1 MKKFFTILFLL
12 IFTNLSFAADSGSN
26 NNGSKSLRCPG
37 EFANPISDICWS
49 CIFPISM
56 GGMPL
61 WKGGQEDNS
70 NPSQLFCS
78 CAIPRIYLGI
88 QTGFWEPV
96 RRVDVTRTPYCMVSL
111 GTELDVGVEAPEGE
125 VRLHDDNNRHS
136 FYQAHWYTDPIMM
149 WLEVIYEHPC
159 TETGYFDI
167 GYMTELDP
175 MWNDDE
181 LSAIISPEAALF
193 TNPLTQAACA
203 GDCVLASAGFGSNGL
218 FWCAGCNGSIYPL
231 NGNVGAHV
239 SHIQASSLI
248 AQRLAAKMHR
258 QFLTWGTNGEAGL
271 CGVYPQPIMDKT
283 AYKYQMLYPV
293 AQTKKING
301 KCCQPFGRTTSVWG
315 AGKSWPVTGE
325 HFSYELFRKKNCC
338 LGPISPFYVY

>member
-1 MKKFFTILFLL
+1 
-12 IFTNLSFAADSGSN
+12 
-26 NNGSKSLRCPG
+26 
-37 EFANPISDICWS
+37 
-49 CIFPISM
+49 
-56 GGMPL
+56 
-61 WKGGQEDNS
+61 
-70 NPSQLFCS
+70 QLFCS

-181 LSAIISPEAALF
+181 LSAILSPEAALF
-193 TNPLTQAACA
+193 TNPLTQAA
-203 GDCVLASAGFGSNGL
+203 
-218 FWCAGCNGSIYPL
+218 
-231 NGNVGAHV
+231 
-239 SHIQASSLI
+239 
-248 AQRLAAKMHR
+248 
-258 QFLTWGTNGEAGL
+258 
-271 CGVYPQPIMDKT
+271 
-283 AYKYQMLYPV
+283 
-293 AQTKKING
+293 
-301 KCCQPFGRTTSVWG
+301 
-315 AGKSWPVTGE
+315 
-325 HFSYELFRKKNCC
+325 
-338 LGPISPFYVY
+338 

>member
-96 RRVDVTRTPYCMVSL
+96 R
-111 GTELDVGVEAPEGE
+111 
-125 VRLHDDNNRHS
+125 
-136 FYQAHWYTDPIMM
+136 Q
-149 WLEVIYEHPC
+149 
-159 TETGYFDI
+159 
-167 GYMTELDP
+167 
-175 MWNDDE
+175 
-181 LSAIISPEAALF
+181 
-193 TNPLTQAACA
+193 
-203 GDCVLASAGFGSNGL
+203 
-218 FWCAGCNGSIYPL
+218 
-231 NGNVGAHV
+231 
-239 SHIQASSLI
+239 
-248 AQRLAAKMHR
+248 
-258 QFLTWGTNGEAGL
+258 
-271 CGVYPQPIMDKT
+271 
-283 AYKYQMLYPV
+283 
-293 AQTKKING
+293 
-301 KCCQPFGRTTSVWG
+301 
-315 AGKSWPVTGE
+315 
-325 HFSYELFRKKNCC
+325 
-338 LGPISPFYVY
+338 

>member
-1 MKKFFTILFLL
+1 
-12 IFTNLSFAADSGSN
+12 
-26 NNGSKSLRCPG
+26 
-37 EFANPISDICWS
+37 
-49 CIFPISM
+49 
-56 GGMPL
+56 
-61 WKGGQEDNS
+61 
-70 NPSQLFCS
+70 
-78 CAIPRIYLGI
+78 
-88 QTGFWEPV
+88 
-96 RRVDVTRTPYCMVSL
+96 
-111 GTELDVGVEAPEGE
+111 
-125 VRLHDDNNRHS
+125 
-136 FYQAHWYTDPIMM
+136 
-149 WLEVIYEHPC
+149 
-159 TETGYFDI
+159 
-167 GYMTELDP
+167 
-175 MWNDDE
+175 
-181 LSAIISPEAALF
+181 
-193 TNPLTQAACA
+193 
-203 GDCVLASAGFGSNGL
+203 ASAGFGSNGL